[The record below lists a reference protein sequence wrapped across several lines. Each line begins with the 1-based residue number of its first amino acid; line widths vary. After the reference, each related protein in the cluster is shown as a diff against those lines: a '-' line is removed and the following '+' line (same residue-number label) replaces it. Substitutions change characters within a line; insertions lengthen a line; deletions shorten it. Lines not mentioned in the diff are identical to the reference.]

1 MRIYGEAYLFINFWM
16 DFLSLLIAAR
26 LRRARF
32 RSMRAAA
39 GAAVGAVYAL
49 AAWAGSGALRGFPA
63 LLLTTLAIT
72 LIAFGKSGVFLF
84 PWVTASALL
93 LCGLADALLKN
104 GASSAAVLAGC
115 GLAALS
121 MTLMQSRRAL
131 AAENTGELILAY
143 RGHTVQLPAM
153 RDSGNLLTD
162 AATGLPVIVA
172 PEQAIVSLLPTGV
185 ETANL
190 STLPSGWR
198 LLPIRTAAG
207 NATLMCFRADK
218 TEIQENGKVRAIDA
232 VIAISGF
239 SEKAALVPGDLFQT
253 ERGKSLCR
261 TMK

>member
-1 MRIYGEAYLFINFWM
+1 MRVYGEAYLFINFWM

-32 RSMRAAA
+32 RGMRAAF
-39 GAAVGAVYAL
+39 GAAFGAVYAL
-49 AAWAGSGALRGFPA
+49 IAWKDSGLLRGFPA
-63 LLLTTLAIT
+63 LFLTTLAVTVIS
-72 LIAFGKSGVFLF
+72 FGKSGIFLF
-84 PWVTASALL
+84 PWVTAAALL
-93 LCGLADALLKN
+93 LCGLTDALLKN

-121 MTLMQSRRAL
+121 MTLMQTRRV
-131 AAENTGELILAY
+131 AAVENTGELMLAY

-162 AATGLPVIVA
+162 AVTGLPVIVA
-172 PEQAIVSLLPTGV
+172 PEQAIVSLLPAGV

-190 STLPSGWR
+190 STLPPGWR
-198 LLPIRTAAG
+198 LMPIRTAAG
-207 NATLMCFRADK
+207 NATLMCFRADR

-232 VIAISGF
+232 IIAISGF
-239 SEKAALVPGDLFQT
+239 SEKAALIPEDLFQA